1 MLSDS
6 RVVQAMS
13 PSPPIGQSAP
23 HKRVLDLISK
33 IAATD
38 VEILITGE
46 TGVGKERY
54 ARYVHEC
61 SARAGHN
68 FVAVNC
74 GGMPSELFE
83 NELFG
88 HVGGAFTGARQHSD
102 GLVAEAENGTL
113 FIDEVDSLPMPCQV
127 KLLRFVQEKEYRRLG
142 EARLRKANVRFIAA
156 TNADL
161 QAAVKQGRFRED
173 LLYRLRVIP
182 VEVPPLRERRDDIPL
197 LLENFCDNY
206 SRSYKLPRPTFSAAA
221 MHKLRA
227 YDWPGNVRE
236 LENCIKYLTCVQFPR
251 AVDAWD
257 LPLPAGPRVEAR
269 EPAPPQFR
277 VTDGPFQTLKD
288 QLVREFECA
297 YLVDALRRSNGNIAR
312 AAAASNKPRRAFFEL
327 MRKHG
332 LRACECL
339 VPEDMDDAYAE
350 RTR

>member
-1 MLSDS
+1 
-6 RVVQAMS
+6 MS
-13 PSPPIGQSAP
+13 LIPPIGHSTS
-23 HKRVLDLISK
+23 HKRVLELISK
-33 IAATD
+33 IAGTD

-54 ARYVHEC
+54 ARYVHDC

-88 HVGGAFTGARQHSD
+88 HVGGAFTGARQHSE

-161 QAAVKQGRFRED
+161 QAAVRSGRFRED

-182 VEVPPLRERRDDIPL
+182 VEVPPLRERRDDIAL
-197 LLENFCDNY
+197 LLEHFCDSY
-206 SRSYKLPRPTFSAAA
+206 ARSYKLPRPMFSSQA
-221 MHKLRA
+221 MQRLRA

-236 LENCIKYLTCVQFPR
+236 LENCVKYLTCVQFSRP
-251 AVDAWD
+251 VDAYD
-257 LPLPAGPRVEAR
+257 LPLPSDPRPEAR
-269 EPAPPQFR
+269 ETPAPQFR
-277 VTDGPFQTLKD
+277 VTEGPFQALKD

-297 YLVDALRRSNGNIAR
+297 YLVDALRRSNGNIAQ

-339 VPEDMDDAYAE
+339 DLEPAYAE

>member
-1 MLSDS
+1 
-6 RVVQAMS
+6 MS
-13 PSPPIGQSAP
+13 LYPPIGQSAS

-33 IAATD
+33 IAGTD

-61 SARAGHN
+61 SARSRHN

-161 QAAVKQGRFRED
+161 QAAVKLGRFRED

-206 SRSYKLPRPTFSAAA
+206 ARSYKLPRPLFSAQA
-221 MHKLRA
+221 MHRLRA

-236 LENCIKYLTCVQFPR
+236 LENCVKYLTCVQLPR
-251 AVDAWD
+251 PVDAGD
-257 LPLPAGPRVEAR
+257 LPLPRVEPR
-269 EPAPPQFR
+269 EPAAPQFH
-277 VTDGPFQTLKD
+277 VTEGPFQTLKD

-297 YLVDALRRSNGNIAR
+297 YLVEALRRSKGNIAQ

-339 VPEDMDDAYAE
+339 ELEPAYAE

>member
-1 MLSDS
+1 
-6 RVVQAMS
+6 MS
-13 PSPPIGQSAP
+13 QPPPIGQSAP
-23 HKRVLDLISK
+23 HHRVLDLISK
-33 IAATD
+33 IANTD

-61 SARAGHN
+61 SDRAGHN

-88 HVGGAFTGARQHSD
+88 HVGGAFTGARQHSE

-161 QAAVKQGRFRED
+161 QAAVREGRFRED

-182 VEVPPLRERRDDIPL
+182 VDVPPLRERRDDIPL

-206 SRSYKLPRPTFSAAA
+206 ARSYKLPRPAFSPAA
-221 MHKLRA
+221 MQKLCA

-236 LENCIKYLTCVQFPR
+236 LENCVKYLTCVQFSRP
-251 AVDAWD
+251 VDAYD
-257 LPLPAGPRVEAR
+257 LPLPAGPKVEPR
-269 EPAPPQFR
+269 EAPPLQYR
-277 VTDGPFQTLKD
+277 LTDGPFQVMKD

-332 LRACECL
+332 LRAGECL
-339 VPEDMDDAYAE
+339 GIDPDVLAPANYAE
-350 RTR
+350 RAR

>member
-1 MLSDS
+1 MT
-6 RVVQAMS
+6 
-13 PSPPIGQSAP
+13 PCPPIGQSTA
-23 HKRVLDLISK
+23 HNRVLDLISK

-38 VEILITGE
+38 VEVLITGE

-61 SARAGHN
+61 SARSGHN

-88 HVGGAFTGARQHSD
+88 HVGGAFTGARQHSE

-161 QAAVKQGRFRED
+161 QSAVKQGRFRED

-182 VEVPPLRERRDDIPL
+182 VEVPPLRHRRDDIAL
-197 LLENFCDNY
+197 LLANFCDNY
-206 SRSYKLPRPTFSAAA
+206 AKSYKLPRPVFTQGG
-221 MHKLRA
+221 MQKLRA

-236 LENCIKYLTCVQFPR
+236 LENCVKYLTCVQLNRP
-251 AVDAWD
+251 VDACD
-257 LPLPAGPRVEAR
+257 LPLPAGPASEAR
-269 EPAPPQFR
+269 EAAPPQVR
-277 VTDGPFQTLKD
+277 VTDGPFQVLKD

-297 YLVDALRRSNGNIAR
+297 YLVDALRRSNGNIAH
-312 AAAASNKPRRAFFEL
+312 AAAASSKPRRAFFEL

-339 VPEDMDDAYAE
+339 DLDPESLAGVGYAE